1 MLFSGSALASMIMAS
16 SLEIGKLVATS
27 FLYRYWNKI
36 KLLLKIYLISA
47 VVILMIITSLGIFG
61 YLTSAYQQS
70 AIENKLSED
79 KILVINDQKKY
90 TEDKINS
97 AKKRIESI
105 VALRNSQ
112 EARLGESMTNV
123 VISRNPIQLAQI
135 QEQTKEL
142 IDKSEKDI
150 ESENGKIQKGIDE
163 LQSFDKK
170 IAEIK
175 VEAGSKKDIQTF
187 KFISEQFKVDMN
199 TGVTWFIV
207 ALISVFDPLAIC
219 LLLAYNTTLNFTDKV
234 EKPKDDIKIYQHQDS
249 VDEPSENIESV
260 VEQAKKEAEEEVKN
274 EKIIREIVTEIKEVP
289 VEKIVEKEVI
299 QEVSSN
305 KGPHFS
311 F

>member
-16 SLEIGKLVATS
+16 SLEIGKLVATT
-27 FLYRYWNKI
+27 FLYRYWKKI

-112 EARLGESMTNV
+112 ESRLGESMTNV

-170 IAEIK
+170 IADIK
-175 VEAGSKKDIQTF
+175 IEAGSKKDIQTF

-219 LLLAYNTTLNFTDKV
+219 LLLAYNTTLNFVDKV

-299 QEVSSN
+299 REVSSN
-305 KGPHFS
+305 KAPHFS

>member
-1 MLFSGSALASMIMAS
+1 MIMAS
-16 SLEIGKLVATS
+16 SLEIGKLVATT
-27 FLYRYWNKI
+27 FLYRYWKKI

-175 VEAGSKKDIQTF
+175 IEAGSKKDIQTF

-219 LLLAYNTTLNFTDKV
+219 LLLAYNTTLNFTDMV

-274 EKIIREIVTEIKEVP
+274 EKIIREIVTEIREVP

-299 QEVSSN
+299 REVSSN

>member
-1 MLFSGSALASMIMAS
+1 MAS